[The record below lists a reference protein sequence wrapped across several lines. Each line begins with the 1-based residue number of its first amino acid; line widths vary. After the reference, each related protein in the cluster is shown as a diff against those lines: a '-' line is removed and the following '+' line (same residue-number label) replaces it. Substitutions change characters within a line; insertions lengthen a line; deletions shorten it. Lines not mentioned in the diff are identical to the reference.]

1 VPGPMKDSPLAEQLD
16 KTLENTLSV
25 TEFSDQDMFPMIPP
39 GFELMHDGKGVDIHG
54 SLSEEEPAS
63 MINICQANIN
73 ADACTDHA
81 TTQVTKSNHLMETS
95 ILSIDHPVQEAGR
108 KVDER
113 STLPH
118 VQNAGSSVL
127 PVSQGHQLPFI
138 KKSDMWHLVEASDVF
153 KEVPQQPHFLPLR
166 EIPPALRE
174 GTAFGLM
181 LTFIELVKDVKKAS
195 IDQDIEWYED
205 KISTLCHF
213 EENGFDVQFLRRT
226 LTELL
231 HIKSN
236 RTSCLGEIHELKA
249 QIVGKTASTSRINA
263 LLDENDRAVA
273 ELEQKLGRL
282 RQESQKITKEKER
295 EEVNLCRLKEAHSR
309 RVESNSDFEQQ
320 FRNTLAQLNQKK
332 LT

>member
-1 VPGPMKDSPLAEQLD
+1 MLIVIEGI
-16 KTLENTLSV
+16 
-25 TEFSDQDMFPMIPP
+25 DQNSRFMIN
-39 GFELMHDGKGVDIHG
+39 DGILWVGVDIHG
-54 SLSEEEPAS
+54 SLMEEEPPS
-63 MINICQANIN
+63 MINNISQANIN
-73 ADACTDHA
+73 ADACIDHA
-81 TTQVTKSNHLMETS
+81 TTQVAKSSHLMVTS
-95 ILSIDHPVQEAGR
+95 ILSVDHPVQEAGR

-166 EIPPALRE
+166 ELPPAMRE
-174 GTAFGLM
+174 VTALGLM
-181 LTFIELVKDVKKAS
+181 FAFAEVVRDVKKAS
-195 IDQDIEWYED
+195 KDHDIEWYED
-205 KISTLCHF
+205 KISTLSLF
-213 EENGFDVQFLRRT
+213 EGNGFDVQFLRRT

-236 RTSCLGEIHELKA
+236 CTSYLGEVHKLKA
-249 QIVGKTASTSRINA
+249 QIVGKRDSNSRVDA
-263 LLDENDRAVA
+263 LLDEKDRAIA

-282 RQESQKITKEKER
+282 RQESQKIAKDKEHG
-295 EEVNLCRLKEAHSR
+295 EVELFRLQAEHSR
-309 RVESNSDFEQQ
+309 FVEACNDAEQE
-320 FRNTLAQLNQKK
+320 FHNTLAQINQKK

>member
-1 VPGPMKDSPLAEQLD
+1 MLIVIEGI
-16 KTLENTLSV
+16 
-25 TEFSDQDMFPMIPP
+25 DQNSRVIV
-39 GFELMHDGKGVDIHG
+39 GVDIHG
-54 SLSEEEPAS
+54 SLMEEEPPS
-63 MINICQANIN
+63 MINNISQANIN
-73 ADACTDHA
+73 ADACIDHA
-81 TTQVTKSNHLMETS
+81 TTQVAKSSHLMVTS
-95 ILSIDHPVQEAGR
+95 ILSVDHPVQEAGR

-113 STLPH
+113 STLTR
-118 VQNAGSSVL
+118 VQNAGSSVRTMDNSPL
-127 PVSQGHQLPFI
+127 RSCSASGSSMPSHLTVSQGHQLPFI

-166 EIPPALRE
+166 EISPALRE

-195 IDQDIEWYED
+195 KDHDIEWYED
-205 KISTLCHF
+205 KISTLSHF
-213 EENGFDVQFLRRT
+213 EGNGFDVQFLRRT

-236 RTSCLGEIHELKA
+236 CTSYLGEVHKLKA
-249 QIVGKTASTSRINA
+249 QIVGKRDSNSRVDA
-263 LLDENDRAVA
+263 LLDEKDRAIA